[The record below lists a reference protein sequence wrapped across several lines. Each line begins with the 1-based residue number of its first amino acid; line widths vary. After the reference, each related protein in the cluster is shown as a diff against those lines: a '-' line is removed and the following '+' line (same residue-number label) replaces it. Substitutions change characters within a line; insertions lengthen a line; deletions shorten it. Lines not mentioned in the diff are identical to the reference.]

1 MNGYYTTI
9 IKIERIQNERW
20 YKQVLLNIFFILNIV
35 LLFIEFLSTLL
46 IVKNLCNVMVT
57 LMNDDFFMVVIVHQ
71 RTKSYKNFL
80 IERLLVLMVKYASSE
95 RRSVSKIIF
104 CNIFAGTLY
113 GQGVYFHEHARYSDT
128 FTRLGVANERTMF
141 LASVLI
147 GKTCIGD
154 AFMKVP
160 PTGCDT
166 TSDGQHIFVVYHDAG
181 AYGEYLIT
189 YK

>member
-1 MNGYYTTI
+1 
-9 IKIERIQNERW
+9 
-20 YKQVLLNIFFILNIV
+20 
-35 LLFIEFLSTLL
+35 
-46 IVKNLCNVMVT
+46 
-57 LMNDDFFMVVIVHQ
+57 
-71 RTKSYKNFL
+71 
-80 IERLLVLMVKYASSE
+80 
-95 RRSVSKIIF
+95 
-104 CNIFAGTLY
+104 
-113 GQGVYFHEHARYSDT
+113 
-128 FTRLGVANERTMF
+128 MF